1 MLHSDSGSRN
11 ACYILW
17 LCANKL
23 FKLPWFLCFF
33 VWVLISLYS
42 KFYLFGR
49 TEIDRSVY
57 CHSLLNL
64 WYSLII
70 RVCPVSTFFF
80 SVEKKEKEEECCYD
94 SDE

>member
-1 MLHSDSGSRN
+1 M
-11 ACYILW
+11 ILAAETHVIFYGYVPISY
-17 LCANKL
+17 LSYPGFYA
-23 FKLPWFLCFF
+23 FF

-42 KFYLFGR
+42 KFYLFGS

-64 WYSLII
+64 WYSLVIH
-70 RVCPVSTFFF
+70 VCAVSTFFF
-80 SVEKKEKEEECCYD
+80 SFDKKKEKEEECCYD